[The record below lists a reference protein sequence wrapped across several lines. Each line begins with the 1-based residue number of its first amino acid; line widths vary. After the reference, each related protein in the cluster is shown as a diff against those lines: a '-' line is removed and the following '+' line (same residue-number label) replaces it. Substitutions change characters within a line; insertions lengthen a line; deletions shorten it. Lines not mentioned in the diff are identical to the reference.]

1 MACFLLCT
9 VRQIDFYVY
18 GIHVFHLI
26 CWLGFCGMDL
36 VCAASGQPDCLGDAV
51 ADRTAT
57 KRSRILTHFT
67 FLGFLQAVRVT
78 MQRLGLAMVAARIVS
93 PNGRHHAA
101 VAL

>member
-1 MACFLLCT
+1 
-9 VRQIDFYVY
+9 
-18 GIHVFHLI
+18 
-26 CWLGFCGMDL
+26 MDL

-57 KRSRILTHFT
+57 KRARILTHFT

-93 PNGRHHAA
+93 PNGPPRGSGTLAPWPETSA
-101 VAL
+101 CQALSNEV